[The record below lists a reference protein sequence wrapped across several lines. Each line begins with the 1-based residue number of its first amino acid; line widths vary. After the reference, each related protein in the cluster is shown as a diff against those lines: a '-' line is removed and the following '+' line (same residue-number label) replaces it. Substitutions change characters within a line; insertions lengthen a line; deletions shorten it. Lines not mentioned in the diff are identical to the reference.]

1 MKSSD
6 RAAVADGALVFARPS
21 TAPRPPAATGRP
33 PILDDASRARFA
45 RRASALRGGRAPQEA
60 YEQALT
66 GLARAAATLRRDDID
81 ADRRDRA
88 EDDVAHWAYAAHQEG
103 LSAGWSASEVR
114 ADIAAAEAPPAP
126 RADRDGAPAPTLR
139 STMGAVSDTPGRMRP
154 SRVGRDAAV
163 DGHVVEWSPGLGR
176 IAPTRGV
183 FTAPA
188 LTPREVSALRKKE
201 RRGEPVDPARA
212 AREAAEEAVR
222 SERIRRDRDLR
233 RRAYGK

>member
-1 MKSSD
+1 MRSSD
-6 RAAVADGALVFARPS
+6 RAAVADGALIFARPA
-21 TAPRPPAATGRP
+21 APGRPPAATGRP
-33 PILDDASRARFA
+33 PILSDGDRDRFA
-45 RRASALRGGRAPQEA
+45 RRASALRGGRAPQEV
-60 YEQALT
+60 YEAALA
-66 GLARAAATLRRDDID
+66 GLARASATLRRTDID
-81 ADRRDRA
+81 YDRRETA
-88 EDDVAHWAYAAHQEG
+88 ADDVAHWAGVAYQEG
-103 LSAGWSASEVR
+103 ATAGWSSAEVR

-139 STMGAVSDTPGRMRP
+139 STMGAVSDTPGRTRP
-154 SRVGRDAAV
+154 ARVGRDAAV

-176 IAPTRGV
+176 IAPTRGT
-183 FTAPA
+183 FAPPA

-201 RRGEPVDPARA
+201 RRGEPIDPARA

>member
-1 MKSSD
+1 MKASH
-6 RAAVADGALVFARPS
+6 RAAADGALIFARPA
-21 TAPRPPAATGRP
+21 APGRPPAATGRP
-33 PILDDASRARFA
+33 PVLDDDSRARFA
-45 RRASALRGGRAPQEA
+45 RRAAALRGGRSPQEA
-60 YEQALT
+60 YEQALAR
-66 GLARAAATLRRDDID
+66 LARAAATLRRADID
-81 ADRRDRA
+81 YDRREA
-88 EDDVAHWAYAAHQEG
+88 AADDAAHWAGVAYQEG
-103 LSAGWSASEVR
+103 AAAGWSSSEVR
-114 ADIAAAEAPPAP
+114 ADIAAAEAPPVP

-139 STMGAVSDTPGRMRP
+139 STMGAVSDTPGRTRP
-154 SRVGRDAAV
+154 ARVGRDAAV

-201 RRGEPVDPARA
+201 RRDQPVDPARA

-222 SERIRRDRDLR
+222 SERIRRDRELR